1 MSGTGGT
8 DVDARASSALGLS
21 IFSKYEPLRQ
31 RAELV
36 GKIGIDPFNMAFD
49 DIMGP
54 TRGRVGNREIIL
66 AGTNNYLGLTY
77 DEAARTA
84 AKDAIDRHGTGTTGS
99 RIANGSYVEHEKL
112 ERDLA
117 DHLRKPSCIV
127 FTTGYVT
134 NLAAMAGLAGPDDVI
149 FIDADAHA
157 CIIDG
162 TRLAG
167 TTTVRFRHNN
177 PADLDKR
184 LGRQKISEGGHALV
198 VIEGLYSMFGDI
210 APMAEFAE
218 VCERHGAYLYVDEA
232 HSYGVFGEGGRG
244 IAEEQGCLDQIDF
257 YSGTFSKSL
266 ASVGGFCASKHPE
279 FELLRKVMRPYM
291 FTASAAPSNICAA
304 QAALDA
310 IKARPELRHNIMARA
325 AQLHAGLDALG
336 FDLCAPASPV
346 IAVRRPNEVQAAIE
360 WNWLLREGVYVNLAV
375 PPGTPQSSSLL
386 RISVSAA
393 HTTEDVDAILTRFKA
408 LKENGDAIMAD
419 MMQQMQATA

>member
-1 MSGTGGT
+1 M
-8 DVDARASSALGLS
+8 S

-31 RAELV
+31 RVELV
-36 GKIGIDPFNMAFD
+36 NKVGVDPFNMAFD

-54 TRGRVGNREIIL
+54 TRGRIGNREIIL

-77 DEAARTA
+77 DDAAREA

-99 RIANGSYVEHEKL
+99 RIANGSYVEHEQL

-117 DHLRKPSCIV
+117 EHLGKPSCIV

-134 NLAAMAGLAGPDDVI
+134 NLAAMAGLAGPNDVI

-184 LGRQKISEGGHALV
+184 LGRQKIPEGGHALV

-210 APMAEFAE
+210 APIDEFVE
-218 VCERHGAYLYVDEA
+218 VAHKHGAYLYVDEA
-232 HSYGVFGEGGRG
+232 HSYGVFGETGAG
-244 IAEEQGCLDQIDF
+244 IAEEQGVLDKIDF

-266 ASVGGFCASKHPE
+266 ASVGGFCASRHPE

-310 IKARPELRHNIMARA
+310 IKSRPELRQNIMARA
-325 AQLHAGLDALG
+325 AQLHDGLNRMG

-346 IAVRRPNEVQAAIE
+346 IAIRRPNEAQAAME

-393 HTTEDVDAILTRFKA
+393 HTEEDVNAILSRFRA
-408 LKENGDAIMAD
+408 LKDNSAEIMSE
-419 MMQQMQATA
+419 MMRKMQVGE